1 MANKKTQVRMIMILA
16 GVAFIAL
23 LVYLSARQN
32 QNQYEVCVTFKGAMH
47 CSTAAGAT
55 QTEAI
60 RSAQGIDCAMLANGR
75 DENMVCLDV
84 PPTSTH
90 PVNK

>member
-1 MANKKTQVRMIMILA
+1 MANRKTQVRTIMITA
-16 GVAFIAL
+16 GVVFVAL
-23 LVYLSARQN
+23 LVYLSRQQN
-32 QNQYEVCVTFKGAMH
+32 QNQFEVCVTFKGAMH
-47 CSTAAGAT
+47 CATAAGAT

-84 PPTSTH
+84 PPTSTR
-90 PVNK
+90 PVSK

>member
-16 GVAFIAL
+16 GVVFIGL
-23 LVYLSARQN
+23 LAYLSARQN
-32 QNQYEVCVTFKGAMH
+32 QNQYEVCVTFKGSMH

-84 PPTSTH
+84 PPTSTR
-90 PVNK
+90 PITK

>member
-1 MANKKTQVRMIMILA
+1 
-16 GVAFIAL
+16 
-23 LVYLSARQN
+23 
-32 QNQYEVCVTFKGAMH
+32 MH

>member
-1 MANKKTQVRMIMILA
+1 
-16 GVAFIAL
+16 
-23 LVYLSARQN
+23 
-32 QNQYEVCVTFKGAMH
+32 MH

-60 RSAQGIDCAMLANGR
+60 RSAQGIDCAMLASGR

-84 PPTSTH
+84 PPTSTR
-90 PVNK
+90 PVTK

>member
-1 MANKKTQVRMIMILA
+1 MANKKTRVRMIMIVA
-16 GVAFIAL
+16 GVAFIGL

-84 PPTSTH
+84 PPTSTR